1 MYFFPCKQ
9 SCAVNNEGEPERM
22 MTLRRPEGVGY
33 KSAILSFYFLETVCI
48 LKILNKTPDNI
59 FYPFLHALNDFSALI
74 NGKYTFSM

>member
-1 MYFFPCKQ
+1 M
-9 SCAVNNEGEPERM
+9 NNEGEPERM
-22 MTLRRPEGVGY
+22 MTLRRSEGVGLPSECANVLLY

-48 LKILNKTPDNI
+48 LKILNKTPDNV